1 MNEELLQ
8 FPVPDRRG
16 LAADDDEDKFSA
28 TLIEGDLD
36 QVIAGLISDPNVCHI
51 ERDLLQ
57 VYFDGKLVAPTGNYA
72 VLFSIAGSNWI
83 HYSGAV
89 DDNVNANC
97 GLRVLTLG
105 HNDTSDYCH
114 LQVANGKSTE
124 IAFSTIAYQWEDLED
139 EEMYREPDDE
149 PAGRE
154 HCTNFHSIYHNT
166 NWWEQFD
173 SPRTVQN
180 QLLSFLGAYVPLAF
194 ARDSKGLIKLDA
206 WHEDAVEHQYI
217 DAIAVVLFGK
227 PRAMQPTAES
237 HQLKKAIDDRDSVA
251 AKKAIQAGADLCHLP
266 NTVSAPLA
274 NAIAKEIYEDQPN
287 LAVIQAI
294 LDAGADANVGGD
306 IGTCNAPIFE
316 AIACSRNPRFCVN
329 LTKIL
334 LEHGADFNA
343 RSVDSLLPGS
353 TPLMHAAKSGSSAL
367 VQLLLAYGADPDLT
381 DEFGR
386 KAADYTQWQPQG
398 NPEKKL
404 LQPDFAKRFLHEMSD
419 RPTGDKLPLDFDE
432 CLEKEQLAAE
442 QARSQQRASVQKFKQ
457 KMDALDAKLKKAETN
472 LRRDVHQFL
481 HEQPDR
487 ISLQAIDPI
496 QWHQPIGSEIAKA
509 LGSLGFESAG
519 DFCVQDVDNYLLRGF
534 INVEAAMYAATC
546 EITNPEGDYRH
557 GTWVEM
563 FRCYCDGTSDRAS
576 NAAIPECVRYLQDE
590 GHTNEYYPP
599 FARYS
604 VNVNT
609 YTPEDGHVQEQSDFQ
624 LNPLEECTRMLN
636 EMKERLSSSKP
647 VVSVRLDDFS
657 SIYCECYA
665 QDMAIMKR
673 LSKDQLTQ

>member
-1 MNEELLQ
+1 MNANLLRM
-8 FPVPDRRG
+8 PVPDRRG

-28 TLIEGDLD
+28 TLIEGNLD

-206 WHEDAVEHQYI
+206 WHENAVEHQYI
-217 DAIAVVLFGK
+217 DAIAVVLFGN

-251 AKKAIQAGADLCHLP
+251 AKKAIEAGADLCHLP

-316 AIACSRNPRFCVN
+316 AIACSRNPRFCVH

-442 QARSQQRASVQKFKQ
+442 QARSQQRASIQKFKQ
-457 KMDALDAKLKKAETN
+457 KMDKLAEKLQKAEAE
-472 LRRDVHQFL
+472 LQRDFNEFL
-481 HEQPDR
+481 HEQPDQV
-487 ISLQAIDPI
+487 SLQAIDPI
-496 QWHQPIGSEIAKA
+496 QWREPVGAEIVSA
-509 LGSLGFESAG
+509 LEALGFESIG
-519 DFCVQDVDNYLLRGF
+519 DFRVVEVDNFVLKGF
-534 INVEAAMYAATC
+534 VNTEAGIFAAIC

-563 FRCYCDGTSDRAS
+563 IRFYADQTADRTTNS
-576 NAAIPECVRYLQDE
+576 AIPDCARYYQCE
-590 GHTNEYYPP
+590 GHTIEYYPP
-599 FARYS
+599 FARYNMS
-604 VNVNT
+604 VDT
-609 YTPEDGHVQEQSDFQ
+609 YTPDEGHTHDRSVFD

-636 EMKERLSSSKP
+636 ELNDRLSPTKTVAP
-647 VVSVRLDDFS
+647 VTPENFPIL
-657 SIYCECYA
+657 YCEYYA
-665 QDMAIMKR
+665 HDIAAMKR
-673 LSKDQLTQ
+673 GAEPDLTL